1 MPLPRWITQA
11 LTVAQDWLYP
21 PRCAV
26 CDATAPPLCAAC
38 AAAIVPAPPMP
49 SDLPYLSAARA
60 AGAYVPPLSVAIQNF
75 KYGRRLELAHPLGM
89 LLYAALAPVMAD
101 WAPDVVVPVPLHWRR
116 QLRRGFNQAEVLA
129 REVARATKLPLDLR
143 ALRRIRHVPP
153 QVGRTRAE
161 RLANLR
167 GAFAVGPRASVG
179 GQRVLLIDDV
189 CTTGATL
196 VAAAEPLAH
205 AGAAAIYGLVVACA

>member
-1 MPLPRWITQA
+1 MPLPPWMTRA

-38 AAAIVPAPPMP
+38 AAAIAPAPPMP
-49 SDLPYLSAARA
+49 WDLPYLAAARA
-60 AGAYVPPLSVAIQNF
+60 AGAYAPPLSIAIQNF
-75 KYGRRLELAHPLGM
+75 KYGGRLELARPLGI
-89 LLYAALAPVMAD
+89 LLYSVLAPVMED
-101 WAPDVVVPVPLHWRR
+101 WKVDAIVPVPLHWRR

-129 REVARATKLPLDLR
+129 REVARMTGSPLDLGV
-143 ALRRIRHVPP
+143 LRRIRHVPP
-153 QVGRTRAE
+153 QVGLTRAE

-167 GAFAVGPRASVG
+167 GAFALGPRATVVG
-179 GQRVLLIDDV
+179 RRLLLVDDV

-196 VAAAEPLAH
+196 VAAAEPLAQ
-205 AGAAAIYGLVVACA
+205 AGAAAIFGLVVACA